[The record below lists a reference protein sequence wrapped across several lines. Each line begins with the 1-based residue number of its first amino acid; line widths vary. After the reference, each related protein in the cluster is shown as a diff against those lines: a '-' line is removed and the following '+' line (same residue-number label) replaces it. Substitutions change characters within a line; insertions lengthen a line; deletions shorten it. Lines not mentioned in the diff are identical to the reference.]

1 MVFSH
6 AGKQNR
12 SVTADDWA
20 KQAEATGAGEILI
33 TSIDREGMMNGYDI
47 DLIKIVSRSIN
58 IPVIAHGGAG
68 NPQHII
74 DAVKLEKLLLRP
86 LLAFSTLPIG
96 LQRW

>member
-58 IPVIAHGGAG
+58 IPSSLTAEPEITTHNRCRQA
-68 NPQHII
+68 
-74 DAVKLEKLLLRP
+74 
-86 LLAFSTLPIG
+86 
-96 LQRW
+96 